1 MIHISLSAVGILT
14 LVAFWFIFSKFG
26 EPGWKAVIPF
36 YNTYIWYKYTW
47 GNGWYFLFLLVPIAN
62 IVFYILTMIKTAKA
76 FGHNEGFAVGLIF
89 LPPVFLLIL
98 ALNEDR
104 YLGYPVN

>member
-1 MIHISLSAVGILT
+1 MIHISFSAVGILI
-14 LVAFWFIFSKFG
+14 LVAFWFIFEKFG

-47 GNGWYFLFLLVPIAN
+47 GCGWYFLFLFVPIAN
-62 IVFYILTMIKTAKA
+62 VVFYILTMIKTAKA
-76 FGHNEGFAVGLIF
+76 FGHDGGFAVGLIF

-98 ALNEDR
+98 GLNEDR
-104 YLGYPVN
+104 YLGYPLN

>member
-1 MIHISLSAVGILT
+1 MIHISFSAIGILS
-14 LVAFWFIFSKFG
+14 LVAFWFIFEKFG

-47 GNGWYFLFLLVPIAN
+47 GCGWYFLFLFVPIA
-62 IVFYILTMIKTAKA
+62 IKTAKA
-76 FGHNEGFAVGLIF
+76 FGHDGGFAVGLIF

-98 ALNEDR
+98 GLNEDR
-104 YLGYPVN
+104 YLGYPLN

>member
-47 GNGWYFLFLLVPIAN
+47 GNGWYFLFLFVPIAN

-76 FGHNEGFAVGLIF
+76 FGHTDGFAVGLIF

-104 YLGYPVN
+104 YLGYPLN